1 MPKKEEKKKEERK
14 KEKLESSSID
24 LNKILSGEGGNDT
37 SSEIHNDI
45 LANIEKINEA
55 TNINTVDSVTAL
67 IKWIVADNT
76 TLDDNGRPI
85 FMDRIMSD
93 GDARIKDVS
102 MITVIQSLAQ
112 VPKITAMKQFCL
124 DNIAK
129 RLQNS
134 PFMTLSEQMS
144 MAKDLNDMEND
155 TQNRAMKYIQMSRD
169 FNSMPTIYRQLVD
182 RLMTVP
188 DDRAYRLKAIPR
200 FMELPDEIWNKII
213 EIVDLW
219 DKQ

>member
-1 MPKKEEKKKEERK
+1 MSKKKEEKAE
-14 KEKLESSSID
+14 LESSSID
-24 LNKILSGEGGNDT
+24 LNKILSGEGGN
-37 SSEIHNDI
+37 SSNEEIHNEI

-67 IKWIVADNT
+67 IKWIMAENA
-76 TLDDNGRPI
+76 TLDDDGRPI

-112 VPKITAMKQFCL
+112 VPKITAMKQYCL

-129 RLQNS
+129 KLQNS
-134 PFMTLSEQMS
+134 SFMTISEQMS
-144 MAKDLNDMEND
+144 IAKDLNDMEND
-155 TQNRAMKYIQMSRD
+155 TQTRAMKYIQMSRD

-219 DKQ
+219 DKR

>member
-1 MPKKEEKKKEERK
+1 MSKKKEEKTE
-14 KEKLESSSID
+14 LESSSID
-24 LNKILSGEGGNDT
+24 LNKILSGEGGN
-37 SSEIHNDI
+37 SSNEEIHNEI

-67 IKWIVADNT
+67 IKWIMAENA
-76 TLDDNGRPI
+76 TLDDDGRPI

-112 VPKITAMKQFCL
+112 VPKITAMKQYCL

-129 RLQNS
+129 KLQNS
-134 PFMTLSEQMS
+134 SFMTISEQMS
-144 MAKDLNDMEND
+144 IAKDLNDMEND
-155 TQNRAMKYIQMSRD
+155 TQTRAMKYIQMSRD

-219 DKQ
+219 DKR

>member
-1 MPKKEEKKKEERK
+1 MSKKKEEKAE
-14 KEKLESSSID
+14 LESSSID
-24 LNKILSGEGGNDT
+24 LNKILSGEGANN
-37 SSEIHNDI
+37 SNEEIHNEI

-67 IKWIVADNT
+67 IKWIMAENA
-76 TLDDNGRPI
+76 TLDDDGRPI

-112 VPKITAMKQFCL
+112 VPKITAMKQYCL

-129 RLQNS
+129 KLQNS
-134 PFMTLSEQMS
+134 SFMTISEQMS
-144 MAKDLNDMEND
+144 IAKDLNDMEND
-155 TQNRAMKYIQMSRD
+155 TQTRAMKYIQMSRD

-219 DKQ
+219 DKH